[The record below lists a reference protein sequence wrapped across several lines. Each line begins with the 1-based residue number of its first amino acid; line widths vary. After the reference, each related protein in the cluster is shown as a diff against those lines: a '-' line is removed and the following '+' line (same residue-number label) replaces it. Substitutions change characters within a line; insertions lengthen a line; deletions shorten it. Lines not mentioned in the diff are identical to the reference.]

1 MTSMPANVEELPIP
15 LGSQSARE
23 GSRVRRMQEL
33 LDILKGHPD
42 FERISKLTKGLAEF
56 LDSYCVLPEADKMVV
71 EKWQYHRDQCGNE
84 GLPPYEDA
92 RPMAELGRFVDTYL
106 EYEPPDNQ

>member
-1 MTSMPANVEELPIP
+1 MTALPINVEELPIS
-15 LGSQSARE
+15 LGSWSARE

-56 LDSYCVLPEADKMVV
+56 LDYYCGLPEADKMVV
-71 EKWQYHRDQCGNE
+71 GKWQYYREQCGNE
-84 GLPPYEDA
+84 GFPPYEDA
-92 RPMAELGRFVDTYL
+92 RPMAELQGLVDTYL
-106 EYEPPDNQ
+106 EYELSDD